1 MSRILLWSV
10 LLSHLTQHQR
20 VSILGGAYNLEGC
33 LQNAFK
39 RLSAWG
45 GGGGGRRKEEKEYQ
59 IISVCVCVC
68 VCVIQIYL
76 EV

>member
-10 LLSHLTQHQR
+10 LLSHLTQRQR

-45 GGGGGRRKEEKEYQ
+45 GGGGGGGGGGRHKEEKEYQ

-68 VCVIQIYL
+68 V
-76 EV
+76 